1 MSAAVVLL
9 RVDADGHAAGHHP
22 RHRYPALDLKYIQA
36 ALATADGDTPP
47 LIDHALMPE
56 LSAAELATR
65 VLALRPRIVVVRAQS
80 WNAGT
85 AIACARRLRAGGVVT
100 VAIGQQVLHARRSPL
115 AGWHEA
121 YDIALAGD
129 AEAATPRVIA
139 QLLAGAEPA
148 EAAALTT
155 AGVGASVMH
164 KGSLLAVTEPD
175 ATHSDHPLA
184 ITGPDATHRAR
195 VVTITPAADAPNDRL
210 LEITDPDALPPP
222 RFDVDELAAYPFPFP
237 LRCRPLRRWGYVLT
251 AWGCPRACRHCSV
264 VVRKSAGTLLRPR
277 SLARVADEVAR
288 LADAGAE
295 GILFEDDSLLVD
307 RRRFLALCDTL
318 VQRGL
323 TLPWIANARPD
334 ELDAE
339 RVAAAAASGAAL
351 FKVGVDCAAPRL
363 IERIGKAK
371 DGAAWIAAAHAAFAR
386 LDTAGIA
393 SVALF
398 MVGLP
403 DETRDEVEASIELAR
418 RLRPDYL
425 QVQVFTPYP
434 DTALWAELDAEQRA
448 GAGSYHYGARKRSPS
463 RIAAAELPALQARF
477 YRRFYL
483 DPGYVARHLAR
494 SWRHYLSLRTLL
506 ASAGH
511 AGWLLRRAA
520 SGAALSG
527 KAP

>member
-1 MSAAVVLL
+1 MTAAVVLL
-9 RVDADGHAAGHHP
+9 RVDADGRAAGHHP

-36 ALATADGDTPP
+36 ALTVGDNTPP

-56 LSAAELATR
+56 LSAADLAAR

-80 WNAGT
+80 WNADT
-85 AIACARRLRAGGVVT
+85 AIACARRLRAAGVVT
-100 VAIGQQVLHARRSPL
+100 VAIGQQVLHAQRSPL
-115 AGWHEA
+115 AGWYEA
-121 YDIALAGD
+121 YDIALPGD
-129 AEAATPRVIA
+129 AEAETPRVVA
-139 QLLAGAEPA
+139 RLLANATT
-148 EAAALTT
+148 AAAVALAT
-155 AGVGASVMH
+155 AGTSASVM
-164 KGSLLAVTEPD
+164 PD
-175 ATHSDHPLA
+175 
-184 ITGPDATHRAR
+184 
-195 VVTITPAADAPNDRL
+195 DRL
-210 LEITDPDALPPP
+210 LEITAPDALPAP
-222 RFDVDELAAYPFPFP
+222 RFDADELAAYPFPFP
-237 LRCRPLRRWGYVLT
+237 LRGRPLRRWGYVLT

-277 SLARVADEVAR
+277 SLAGVIDEVAR

-318 VQRGL
+318 VQRSL

-371 DGAAWIAAAHAAFAR
+371 DGAAWIAASQAAFAR

-418 RLRPDYL
+418 HLRPDYL

-448 GAGSYHYGARKRSPS
+448 GAGSYHYGARTRSPS

-483 DPGYVARHLAR
+483 DAGYVARHMAR
-494 SWRHYLSLRTLL
+494 SWRHYLSPRTLL